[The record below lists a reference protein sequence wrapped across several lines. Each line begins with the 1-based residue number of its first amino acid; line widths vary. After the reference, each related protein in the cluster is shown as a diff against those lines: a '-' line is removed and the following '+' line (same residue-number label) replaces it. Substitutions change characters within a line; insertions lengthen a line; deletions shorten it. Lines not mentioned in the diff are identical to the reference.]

1 MSADVQDTDKFANL
15 AEKICRRLSIRY
27 RLISKIHGGGHSTF
41 RVDDSCV
48 IKMYTY
54 SGSLEY
60 TMRKVCAG
68 TWRRA
73 VARSKASSKPVAF
86 EHHIA

>member
-48 IKMYTY
+48 IKMYT
-54 SGSLEY
+54 
-60 TMRKVCAG
+60 
-68 TWRRA
+68 
-73 VARSKASSKPVAF
+73 
-86 EHHIA
+86 